1 MNDTGGDSFTV
12 LKLLSL
18 ELSEQNDMHLS
29 CISGKYGLGRKI
41 THAEINRPG
50 LALNGFF
57 DEFAAGRL
65 QIFGRGERAFLHSIV
80 NTEGWINVRKILAA
94 EIPCCIFTH
103 GQVPPEEFL
112 KDADE
117 HNCPVLS
124 TPLTS
129 SEFSV
134 RALRVLTEV
143 FAPSKTMHGE
153 MMEVFGVGTLLTGES
168 GVGKTE
174 TALELIERGHRL
186 VADDSVKIRR
196 VGGNLLIAS
205 ASNNF
210 LGHYLEVR
218 GLGIISIPSLF
229 GIGAVKQEKK
239 VSLIVHMEMFDPNQE
254 YDRLGINEESV
265 DILGV
270 KVPKV
275 KIPIKPGRNLAIL
288 IETAAINHHM
298 KTFGYNAASIFNQ
311 SLQKWQESEKARNI
325 YFSNRSVGFS
335 S

>member
-1 MNDTGGDSFTV
+1 MDDTALDAFTV

-18 ELSEQNDMHLS
+18 ELSEQNDMMLS
-29 CISGKYGLGRKI
+29 CISGKYGLGRRI

-65 QIFGRGERAFLHSIV
+65 QIFGRGEQAFLRSIV
-80 NTEGWINVRKILAA
+80 NSDKWINVRKILAA
-94 EIPCCIFTH
+94 EIPCCIFTNN
-103 GQVPPEEFL
+103 QKPPQDFL
-112 KDADE
+112 VDADD
-117 HNCPVLS
+117 HKCPVLM
-124 TPLTS
+124 TPLSS

-134 RALRVLTEV
+134 RALRILTEI

-153 MMEVFGVGTLLTGES
+153 MMEVYGIGILLTGES
-168 GVGKTE
+168 GVGKSE

-218 GLGIISIPSLF
+218 GLGIISVPSLF

-239 VSLIVHMEMFDPNQE
+239 VSLIVHIEMFDSDKE
-254 YDRLGINEESV
+254 YERLGINEEMI
-265 DILGV
+265 DILDV
-270 KVPKV
+270 KVPMV
-275 KIPIKPGRNLAIL
+275 RLPIKPGRNLAIL
-288 IETAAINHHM
+288 IETAAINYHL
-298 KTFGYNAASIFNQ
+298 KTYGYNSASIFNQ
-311 SLQKWQESEKARNI
+311 SLQKWQESEKARNT
-325 YFSNRSVGFS
+325 YFNNRSTGLS
-335 S
+335 K